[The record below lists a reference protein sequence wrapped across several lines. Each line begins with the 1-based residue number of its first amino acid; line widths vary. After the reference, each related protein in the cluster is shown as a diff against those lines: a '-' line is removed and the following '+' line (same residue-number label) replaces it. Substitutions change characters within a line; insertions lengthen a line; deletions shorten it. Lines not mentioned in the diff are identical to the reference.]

1 MAPSKAKRIGLAEGL
16 SEQPEAEADTAR
28 EGSSDGASRYSP
40 SSTVFFSTFALYSA
54 FRSYLALHLLFDSLV
69 TLDAAVSSTLALS
82 VIHSLKFIAY
92 ATIPF

>member
-1 MAPSKAKRIGLAEGL
+1 M
-16 SEQPEAEADTAR
+16 T
-28 EGSSDGASRYSP
+28 
-40 SSTVFFSTFALYSA
+40 FSNAAFLYSA
-54 FRSYLALHLLFDSLV
+54 FKSYLALHLLFDSLV